1 MKKWILAILVALT
14 AIVFMSCTKEAIL
27 VGTKWLGADTGGVY
41 ELSFGKSDF
50 TFNNRA
56 GKESLKGNYIFEY
69 PKITLVATSFTDYTG
84 EVHQKGAV
92 FSATVKGKVMTW
104 HFSDS
109 STLELIKQE

>member
-1 MKKWILAILVALT
+1 MKKWILAILVGIT
-14 AIVFMSCTKEAIL
+14 AIVFTSCTKEAIL

-50 TFNNRA
+50 ELKNKA
-56 GKESLKGNYIFEY
+56 GKESLKGNYVFEY

-92 FSATVKGKVMTW
+92 YTATVKGKVMTW
-104 HFSDS
+104 YFSDS
-109 STLELIKQE
+109 STMELIKQE